1 MKEHKKYTSIIRYGK
16 TGTREVLKEGDIIS
30 ITEKL
35 DGANASFIKD
45 EAENMG
51 VSCFSRNNK
60 LYPEKNQNLGGFYQ
74 WVEENISPLKDL
86 LIPNYRY
93 FGEWTTKHK
102 VAYKPEYT
110 NQFFL
115 FSIWDEEKQEYL
127 SDAIVRIEAMRLGLR
142 TVDYFYEGAFI
153 SYEHLMSFVGK
164 SRMTL
169 APEAGEGIVVKNVN
183 YRDRNN
189 TQVFVKLVSEKFAE
203 LQPQRL
209 PKNPNLGAE
218 HDATILSVLTKPRV
232 EKMLFKLV
240 DDGILDETYG
250 IEDMGTI
257 LKHVHSNILED
268 MLTEESEI
276 LQNIE
281 EKTLNKRVGKL
292 TPSIIKEILKEQGRM

>member
-45 EAENMG
+45 EAESMG

-74 WVEENISPLKDL
+74 WVEENISPLRDL

-115 FSIWDEEKQEYL
+115 FSIWDENEQEYL
-127 SDAIVRIEAMRLGLR
+127 PDTIVRIEAKRLGLR
-142 TVDYFYEGAFI
+142 TVDYFYEGEFI
-153 SYEHLMSFVGK
+153 SFEHLMSFVGK
-164 SRMTL
+164 SSRTL
-169 APEAGEGIVVKNVN
+169 EPDTGEGIVVKNVN
-183 YRDRNN
+183 YRDRYNL
-189 TQVFVKLVSEKFAE
+189 QVFVKLVSKRFAE

-209 PKNPNLGAE
+209 PKNPNVGVE
-218 HDATILSVLTKPRV
+218 HDAVILSVLTKPRV

-240 DDGILDETYG
+240 DEGILEENYG

-257 LKHVHSNILED
+257 LKHIHSNILED
-268 MLTEESEI
+268 MLTEEREI
-276 LQNIE
+276 LEYIDG
-281 EKTLNKRVGKL
+281 KVLSKRVGKL
-292 TPSIIKEILKEQGRM
+292 IPSIIKDILKEQGRM